1 MAQETLKAKIQNFIE
16 IIVYKLTD
24 KQYITFSYWQ
34 SKNIDYVKPIVPFG
48 NVWLYFRDSFQSV
61 GRIQKTIFIQLY
73 VAGELFRDFY
83 FSNKKSP
90 VFGVYMMHKPVLVVK
105 DPNLIRFVLTK
116 KFAHFQDRG
125 IYCNEKIDPLSAH
138 LFSVPGEKW
147 RFLMSKFSPAFTSSK
162 IKQMFF
168 TVGECFEK
176 MVDFIAEKAKNREL
190 VEVQNLFA
198 RLVYR
203 LLTYNF
209 GSLWH
214 TGQQHRES

>member
-1 MAQETLKAKIQNFIE
+1 MAPYSKYFLGEFVGIAIA
-16 IIVYKLTD
+16 IICVMYTYFK
-24 KQYITFSYWQ
+24 YITFSYWQ

-48 NVWLYFRDSFQSV
+48 NVWPLLSGQFS
-61 GRIQKTIFIQLY
+61 I
-73 VAGELFRDFY
+73 GELFRDFY

-190 VEVQNLFA
+190 VEVQDLFA
-198 RLVYR
+198 S
-203 LLTYNF
+203 F

-214 TGQQHRES
+214 TGQHHRES